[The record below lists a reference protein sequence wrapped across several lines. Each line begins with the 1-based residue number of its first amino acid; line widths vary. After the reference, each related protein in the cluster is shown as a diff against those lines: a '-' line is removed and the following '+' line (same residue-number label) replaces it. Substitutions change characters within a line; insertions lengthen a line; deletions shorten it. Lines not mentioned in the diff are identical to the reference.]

1 MLSIFVAGE
10 KDFSAEIRAA
20 LVRGDITAAIHHAHT
35 LKGVAGQIAAH
46 PLSAAAAKLENT
58 LQQGAAQQET
68 AARIDEVE
76 TQLGRLIAG
85 LAPHLPATAPEM
97 AIAPGERE
105 QFHALSAQLQQLL
118 AESDYASLE
127 LAERQAGLLRAGLG
141 ERYEKLLAAIGNFD
155 FDQASA
161 YLRTPR
167 ERP

>member
-1 MLSIFVAGE
+1 
-10 KDFSAEIRAA
+10 
-20 LVRGDITAAIHHAHT
+20 
-35 LKGVAGQIAAH
+35 
-46 PLSAAAAKLENT
+46 
-58 LQQGAAQQET
+58 
-68 AARIDEVE
+68 
-76 TQLGRLIAG
+76 
-85 LAPHLPATAPEM
+85 M